1 MVDRIKELGSKATII
16 TAAASQIGRMLIK
29 LCHQENIIP
38 ICTVRREEQAE
49 FLRND
54 LKVKYVVNTSEKGW
68 KRQLGAIAMKTRP
81 STCLECISAD
91 MTGLMME
98 FLGFGGTV
106 LLYGLLSDKPA
117 GGINT
122 IGFIGKNM
130 TLESF
135 LLTNLL
141 AKKSLAEYFELVM
154 RAEPLYRG
162 DLSTVV

>member
-1 MVDRIKELGSKATII
+1 M
-16 TAAASQIGRMLIK
+16 
-29 LCHQENIIP
+29 
-38 ICTVRREEQAE
+38 
-49 FLRND
+49 RNE

-98 FLGFGGTV
+98 FLGFGSTV

-135 LLTNLL
+135 LLTNVL

-162 DLSTVV
+162 DLSTIVQRRFGLHEIKEAVQFYMAN